1 VVERKFHVIFE
12 GRYHRYTVTA
22 SHTALQQQTRPT
34 VARVELLEF
43 ISFVA
48 TPESAFFIDGLYRE
62 LEVTA
67 NTVHV
72 LGAVE
77 DEQQAAV

>member
-1 VVERKFHVIFE
+1 
-12 GRYHRYTVTA
+12 
-22 SHTALQQQTRPT
+22 
-34 VARVELLEF
+34 LLEF